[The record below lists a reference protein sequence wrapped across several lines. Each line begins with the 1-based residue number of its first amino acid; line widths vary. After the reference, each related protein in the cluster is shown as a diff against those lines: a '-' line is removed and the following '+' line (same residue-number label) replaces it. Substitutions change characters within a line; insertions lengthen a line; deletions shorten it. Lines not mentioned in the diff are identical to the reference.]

1 MFTCWWGSGVGV
13 VQSCGLLFFLLLIQ
27 CYEKSIGKTSLQQH
41 GNRAQLGPLTETIWV
56 QMRKSVISLEKM
68 YTG

>member
-1 MFTCWWGSGVGV
+1 MLVGFRGGGGTV
-13 VQSCGLLFFLLLIQ
+13 VWTLVFLLLIQ

-41 GNRAQLGPLTETIWV
+41 GNRAQLGPLTETIWI